1 MRTWAFLLVALA
13 SARAEAAFF
22 SSAADPALTG
32 ALQSNLC
39 GGTFQSFQHVYVLQ
53 VQGSGDSAVV
63 TASMPQM
70 SEGMYSSMYSDA
82 GVQKCQLTLLGAPTT
97 VTFDRPVQA
106 VGLQLRLCTGTYV
119 RVTAYGSARMDSTM
133 VPCPVTTRPFVGVTG
148 VGTIERVVL
157 ESDGFDIGIG
167 DLRVRT
173 GTPSAQASA
182 DLALTGP
189 APTQVA
195 RGVMHRLP
203 LVLANA
209 GPDAATGVSVLDFPP
224 SGYQIVNTR
233 PMWTPVGGQAQGF
246 EWSVGGLASG
256 ASTNLELEVAIPAEF
271 SCDAPFINIAL
282 PRATSNDPT
291 LANNVLMSRVG
302 LDRRTIPAREDCT
315 SLADD
320 DCDGRW
326 NCVDSDCAS
335 APNCVITPIYVHDNQ
350 PPPSYWP
357 PLALPPPAD
366 SPLEEL
372 ERWSDWRNPPM
383 APPNCYIQRH
393 GMPEIAPQYCCN
405 PQGSAPGVD
414 WSRCVPL
421 DPNALEAL
429 SPAVNGRGHGIT
441 KAGEVIRYRAHYEN
455 IGGADAH
462 DVQVIVALDDDL
474 DAATLA
480 APGGR
485 YDAATRTITWVDPVV
500 FPSDPRHFDFSIA
513 VRADA
518 GPATRVRVVATIVF
532 PDAAPP
538 TRLDTNFIEHAIPD
552 PALPVAPD
560 LAVFACERV
569 AGAADTWKVKLE
581 NRGWAFAF
589 DAEATVVEP
598 PAWLQVMDGTASF
611 GHPSDDRADL
621 RTAPPVTA
629 LESSD
634 TVELRGASS
643 DPCPILK
650 WQISYKTSVGEARM
664 QVVQAAL
671 DADGDGM
678 PDLVVGAGEDGKGC
692 GCDAGGRGG
701 ASPLTVSLGLLLATA
716 LLVRR
721 LRGRAS
727 RERS

>member
-39 GGTFQSFQHVYVLQ
+39 GGTFQSFNHVYVLSLQ
-53 VQGSGDSAVV
+53 AGSDAAVV
-63 TASMPQM
+63 NLSMPQNQ
-70 SEGMYSSMYSDA
+70 EGMFSANYSDA
-82 GVQKCQLTLLGAPTT
+82 GVPKCQLNLIGGPTT
-97 VTFDRPVQA
+97 IAFDRPVQA
-106 VGLQLRLCTGTYV
+106 AGLQLRDCNGTYV
-119 RVTAYGSARMDSTM
+119 RISAFGHDGATQRMDMTT
-133 VPCPVTTRPFVGVTG
+133 VACPLTGRPFVGVRG
-148 VGTIERVVL
+148 VGTLDRLVI
-157 ESDGFDIGIG
+157 ESDNFRVSIG
-167 DLRVRT
+167 DLYLRT
-173 GTPSAQASA
+173 GAPTAQASA
-182 DLALTGP
+182 DLGLTGP
-189 APTQVA
+189 APARVA
-195 RGVMHRLP
+195 RGVMHRVP
-203 LVLANA
+203 LLLGNA
-209 GPDAATGVSVLDFPP
+209 GPDTATGVSVLDFPP

-233 PMWTPVGGQAQGF
+233 PMWTPASGQAQGF
-246 EWSVGGLASG
+246 EWSIGDLASG
-256 ASTNLELEVAIPAEF
+256 ASSNLELEVAIPAEF
-271 SCDAPFINIAL
+271 SCDAPFINIAMV
-282 PRATSNDPT
+282 RATSSDPT
-291 LANNVLMSRVG
+291 VADNVLMSRVS
-302 LDRRTIPAREDCT
+302 LDRSTIPGREDCT

-335 APNCVITPIYVHDNQ
+335 APNCVITPIYVYDNQ
-350 PPPSYWP
+350 PPPSFWP
-357 PLALPPPAD
+357 PLMLPPPAD
-366 SPLEEL
+366 TPLEEL

-405 PQGSAPGVD
+405 PQGQAPGVD

-429 SPAVNGRGHGIT
+429 SPPVNGRGHGIT
-441 KAGEVIRYRAHYEN
+441 RAGEVIRYRAHYEN

-462 DVQVIVALDDDL
+462 DVQVIVALDEDL
-474 DAATLA
+474 DAATLS

-500 FPSDPRHFDFSIA
+500 FPSDPRHFDFSVA
-513 VRADA
+513 VRGDA
-518 GPATRVRVVATIVF
+518 GPATRVRLVATIVF

-560 LAVFACERV
+560 LAVFACERQ
-569 AGAADTWKVKLE
+569 AGGDTWKVKLE

-589 DAEATVVEP
+589 DAEATIVEP
-598 PAWLQVMDGTASF
+598 PAWLQVIDGTAEF

-650 WQISYKTSVGEARM
+650 WQISYRDSAGAART

-678 PDLVVGAGEDGKGC
+678 PDPVVGAGDDGKGC
-692 GCDAGGRGG
+692 GCDVGGRGG
-701 ASPLTVSLGLLLATA
+701 ASPLLVSLGLLLAVA

-721 LRGRAS
+721 QRA
-727 RERS
+727 R